1 MNVYQAY
8 QILELRH
15 YATEKEIKERYR
27 ALVLKW
33 HPDVNSWDTTARF
46 QEIQEAY
53 ETVINHVK
61 SKNTKKRTSTN
72 VKQPVKRNTSK
83 TSTAY
88 THKTKSSTKKPDT
101 SSISV
106 GWIFAGVFALIILL
120 IIVPG
125 LQLLV
130 LFMILYVIT
139 RIL

>member
-1 MNVYQAY
+1 M
-8 QILELRH
+8 
-15 YATEKEIKERYR
+15 
-27 ALVLKW
+27 KW

-88 THKTKSSTKKPDT
+88 TRKTKSPTKSDT

-106 GWIFAGVFALIILL
+106 GWVLAGVFALILLL
-120 IIVPG
+120 ILVPG
-125 LQLLV
+125 LQLIA
-130 LFMILYVIT
+130 LFLILYAIT